1 MIKHVGLAL
10 MLAVVLTGCGG
21 GGGCSSG
28 LGAVAGSV
36 GLCNDTVNKAPLADA
51 GPNQNVAVGAVVT
64 LDGSLSRDPEGGTL
78 SYSWAWISKP
88 ANSEAALA
96 SGNAVKA
103 AFVADVAGTY
113 VISLVVS
120 DGKASSTAATVT
132 VNASRLNSVPVAS
145 AGTNQVVVLG
155 QLVILDGTASSDADR
170 QPITFRWRLLS
181 RPSGSTAVLTGDT
194 TARPTFTPDVVGVY
208 AVSLV
213 VSDGSSDS
221 DVAVVTITVGAAN
234 VAPVAH
240 AGLPQSVVAGSRV
253 TLDGSA
259 SSDANRDPLT
269 YQWTLVSKPATS
281 TASLSSATDVRPFFT
296 ADLGGAY
303 VFSLQVS
310 DGSLS
315 SNFAAVTVVATTVN
329 AKPVANAGAA
339 QSVVVGTRVT
349 LDGSGSSDANRDPL
363 TYKWA
368 IVTKPATSTAS
379 LSDVAAVKPVITPD
393 LAGTYVFSLVV
404 NDGIIDSDVVN
415 VVVEA
420 AVANAAP
427 VANAGPD
434 RNVVVNT
441 AVVLDGTASTDA
453 NRDTLSYQ
461 WQMVAKP
468 ASSTTATLTNATQAL
483 AGFTPDVLG
492 TYVFSLVVRDASLSS
507 APDVLVITAVAANV
521 KPVAR
526 ATTAASLPVAPGTT
540 VTLSGATSSDGN
552 NDPLSYRWTL
562 SKPAGSTATL
572 TGATTVS
579 PTFVADVAGTYVATL
594 IVNDGQMDSDPATL
608 VITAGP

>member
-1 MIKHVGLAL
+1 
-10 MLAVVLTGCGG
+10 
-21 GGGCSSG
+21 
-28 LGAVAGSV
+28 
-36 GLCNDTVNKAPLADA
+36 
-51 GPNQNVAVGAVVT
+51 
-64 LDGSLSRDPEGGTL
+64 
-78 SYSWAWISKP
+78 
-88 ANSEAALA
+88 
-96 SGNAVKA
+96 
-103 AFVADVAGTY
+103 
-113 VISLVVS
+113 
-120 DGKASSTAATVT
+120 
-132 VNASRLNSVPVAS
+132 
-145 AGTNQVVVLG
+145 
-155 QLVILDGTASSDADR
+155 
-170 QPITFRWRLLS
+170 
-181 RPSGSTAVLTGDT
+181 
-194 TARPTFTPDVVGVY
+194 
-208 AVSLV
+208 
-213 VSDGSSDS
+213 
-221 DVAVVTITVGAAN
+221 
-234 VAPVAH
+234 
-240 AGLPQSVVAGSRV
+240 
-253 TLDGSA
+253 
-259 SSDANRDPLT
+259 
-269 YQWTLVSKPATS
+269 
-281 TASLSSATDVRPFFT
+281 
-296 ADLGGAY
+296 
-303 VFSLQVS
+303 
-310 DGSLS
+310 
-315 SNFAAVTVVATTVN
+315 
-329 AKPVANAGAA
+329 
-339 QSVVVGTRVT
+339 
-349 LDGSGSSDANRDPL
+349 
-363 TYKWA
+363 
-368 IVTKPATSTAS
+368 
-379 LSDVAAVKPVITPD
+379 
-393 LAGTYVFSLVV
+393 
-404 NDGIIDSDVVN
+404 
-415 VVVEA
+415 
-420 AVANAAP
+420 